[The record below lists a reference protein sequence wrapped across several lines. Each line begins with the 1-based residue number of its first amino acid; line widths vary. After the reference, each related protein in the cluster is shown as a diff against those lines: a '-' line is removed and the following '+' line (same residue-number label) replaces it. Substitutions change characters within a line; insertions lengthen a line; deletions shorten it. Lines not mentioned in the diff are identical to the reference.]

1 MKKFTL
7 LILSLINMAIS
18 VIYISLV
25 PADIVP
31 THYNINGTA
40 DVYSSKWSIL
50 IMPIV
55 LVAICVIYII
65 YNTIEV
71 KNNKAKSNKKY
82 ADKIIIAIFIFMF
95 VILWGFT
102 IISLNGIDNIGNYI
116 SSFICCI
123 LGIIMIYISN
133 MFTKLKQNG
142 YLGIKIPATLKSET
156 VWKKTHRLGAYLGV
170 IGGFIV
176 IIAGVIGIFINEY
189 AILLMF
195 AGIFIF
201 LILGVLIPSIYA
213 HILYKKEKHS

>member
-40 DVYSSKWSIL
+40 DIYSSKWNIL

-55 LVAICVIYII
+55 LVAIGVMYII
-65 YNTIEV
+65 YNIIEA
-71 KNNKAKSNKKY
+71 KNNKAKANKKY
-82 ADKIIIAIFIFMF
+82 ADKIIIAIFIFMW
-95 VILWGFT
+95 VLLWGLT

-116 SSFICCI
+116 STFICYI
-123 LGIIMIYISN
+123 LGIIIIYISN
-133 MFTKLKQNG
+133 MFTKLKQNS

-170 IGGFIV
+170 IGG
-176 IIAGVIGIFINEY
+176 IIIIISGVIGIFINEY
-189 AILLMF
+189 ATLSMF
-195 AGIFIF
+195 IGVFIF
-201 LILGVLIPSIYA
+201 LILGLLIPSIYA
-213 HILYKKEKHS
+213 HILYKKENH